1 MARHIPL
8 PAFLSTTRSRVI
20 SVAAAGTLTLAAA
33 VSAAAATLPA
43 TFPASAS
50 VRAAG
55 SNLGSTSRP
64 VTSAGEAATL
74 ADSMRSE
81 LAAAKASAAK
91 DAEQA
96 AAARKAAGQAAAR
109 RQAAG
114 AAAARKAA
122 DAAAARQAA
131 ADQAAQQAQAQ
142 PTEQAQPAQQATAT
156 VTAGSAQQVAE
167 QMLSQFG
174 WSQSQF
180 SCLDPLWAQE
190 SGWQVTAENPG
201 SGAYG
206 IPQAL
211 PGSKMASAG
220 ADWETDAATQ
230 IRWGLTYIKS
240 LYGSPCGAWAHEEA
254 DGWY

>member
-8 PAFLSTTRSRVI
+8 PAFLSTKRSRVI
-20 SVAAAGTLTLAAA
+20 SVAAAGILTLAAA
-33 VSAAAATLPA
+33 VSAAAVTLPA

-50 VRAAG
+50 VHASG
-55 SNLGSTSRP
+55 TSLGSL
-64 VTSAGEAATL
+64 TSAGEAAAL
-74 ADSMRSE
+74 ADSMQSE
-81 LAAAKASAAK
+81 RTAVNASAAK
-91 DAEQA
+91 TAELA
-96 AAARKAAGQAAAR
+96 AAARKAAAR
-109 RQAAG
+109 RQAAS

-142 PTEQAQPAQQATAT
+142 PTEQAQPAQQATVT

-174 WSQSQF
+174 WSPGQF
-180 SCLDPLWAQE
+180 GCLDPLWAQE

-240 LYGSPCGAWAHEEA
+240 LYGSPCGAWSHEEA

>member
-8 PAFLSTTRSRVI
+8 PAFLSTKRS
-20 SVAAAGTLTLAAA
+20 SVSTVAIAGTLTLAAA
-33 VSAAAATLPA
+33 VSAAAVTLPA

-55 SNLGSTSRP
+55 LNLDLASHP
-64 VTSAGEAATL
+64 VTSLREAAVSDL
-74 ADSMRSE
+74 MQSD
-81 LAAAKASAAK
+81 LAAAKAAAAK
-91 DAEQA
+91 AA

-109 RQAAG
+109 RHAAS
-114 AAAARKAA
+114 AAAARKAAEQAA

-131 ADQAAQQAQAQ
+131 ADQAAQQAPA
-142 PTEQAQPAQQATAT
+142 TEPSQPAQQAAVT

-174 WSQSQF
+174 WSPSQF
-180 SCLDPLWAQE
+180 GCLDPLWAQE
-190 SGWQVTAENPG
+190 SGWRVTAENPG

-254 DGWY
+254 NGWY

>member
-8 PAFLSTTRSRVI
+8 PAFLSTKRSRVI

-33 VSAAAATLPA
+33 VSAAAVTLPA

-50 VRAAG
+50 VRVSG
-55 SNLGSTSRP
+55 TNLGSTSHQA
-64 VTSAGEAATL
+64 SAGEPAAL
-74 ADSMRSE
+74 ADSMQSE
-81 LAAAKASAAK
+81 RAAAKASAAK
-91 DAEQA
+91 AAEQA
-96 AAARKAAGQAAAR
+96 AAARKAAEQAAAR
-109 RQAAG
+109 RQAAS

-131 ADQAAQQAQAQ
+131 ADQAAQQAQDQ
-142 PTEQAQPAQQATAT
+142 PTEQAQPAQQATVT

-174 WSQSQF
+174 WSPSQF
-180 SCLDPLWAQE
+180 GCLDPLWAEE